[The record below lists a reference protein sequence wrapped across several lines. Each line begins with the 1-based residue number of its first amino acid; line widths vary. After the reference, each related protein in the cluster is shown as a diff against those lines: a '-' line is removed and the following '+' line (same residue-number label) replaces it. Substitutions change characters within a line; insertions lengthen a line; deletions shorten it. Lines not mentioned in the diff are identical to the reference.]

1 VVGVVAPVTPVGP
14 VGPVGPDGLVGLD
27 DVIVV
32 SVAVVE
38 LWVDIKIAENNF
50 FCQMEKGQQI
60 LLLNRIIA
68 RLS

>member
-14 VGPVGPDGLVGLD
+14 VGPDWPDGPVGPDGLVGLD

-50 FCQMEKGQQI
+50 F
-60 LLLNRIIA
+60 
-68 RLS
+68 LSNGKRPTDSVIE